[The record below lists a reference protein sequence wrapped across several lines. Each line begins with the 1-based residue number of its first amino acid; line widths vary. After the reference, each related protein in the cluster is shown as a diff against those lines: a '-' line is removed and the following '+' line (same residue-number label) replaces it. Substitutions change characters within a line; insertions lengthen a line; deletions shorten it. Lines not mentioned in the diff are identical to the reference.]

1 MSARGRNTADAGAG
15 GTGAGPVALRF
26 GGALGQLTP
35 ADRARLL
42 DRAMVEDARV
52 AAAAAGIV
60 ARVRSGGDQALHE
73 LARELDGVT
82 LNALEVP
89 RARWDAALAALAPG
103 LRAALERAARNIARA
118 HESSMPAE
126 SVCET
131 EPGVHV
137 GRRAE
142 PFERVGVYAP
152 GGRARYP
159 SSVLMGAVPARI
171 AGVRDI
177 VLCTPPAANG
187 EPDPVLLAAAAIAG
201 VSRVFAIGGA
211 GAIAALAYG
220 TATVPA
226 VRKIVGP
233 GNAWVAAAKRL
244 VAAEGK
250 VAIDSPAGPSEVL
263 VIADDGADPAH
274 VALELV
280 AQAEHDPDA
289 LALAVVVGRVAAARV
304 RDALASAAAAAKR
317 NDVVRAALAA
327 RGGVLEAATLAE
339 ALAFA
344 TALAPEHLWL
354 AVREPRAALA
364 LVRDAGTVFVGGA
377 SSVAF
382 GDYLSGGNHVLPTA
396 GFARLAAGLGTLDF
410 VRWSTWQE
418 ITPAAAARLADDTA
432 TLARAEGLPGHAAAA
447 LAAGALGAATADSA
461 PGAVAAAAA
470 VASDALWLDDNTNI
484 FGAPPHASAALRAI
498 TLSPARYPSPEAD
511 ALRAALAAHC
521 GFASDEIVTGL
532 GSDDVL
538 ELAFRALAGPGAT
551 VAWTTPTFSMV
562 PLFVHH
568 AGACGVA
575 VPAAAGGALDVEAL
589 LATGAALTYVCSPN
603 NPTGTLVSEAAL
615 DELLARTRGLV
626 LLDEAY
632 AEYAVAGT
640 APAPRRHPRLLVART
655 FSKAWGLAGL
665 RVGWAAGPAAL
676 IARLAALRAPFRL
689 AALSELAAVAALVS
703 DGGWVAARATE
714 VVQLR
719 DQFDHALRAAG
730 FSPWPS
736 RANFVLL
743 PVRDG
748 AATATALAGRGVHVR
763 PFAALGGIGDGV
775 RITVPPAEARAR
787 VLAALREVM
796 REVMP

>member
-1 MSARGRNTADAGAG
+1 MSERYPKTTAVGTRGSE
-15 GTGAGPVALRF
+15 AGPVALRF
-26 GGALGQLTP
+26 SGTLGQLTP
-35 ADRARLL
+35 ADRAELL
-42 DRAMVEDARV
+42 DRAASEDVRV
-52 AAAAAGIV
+52 SAAAAGIV
-60 ARVRSGGDQALHE
+60 ARVRSGGDRALHE
-73 LARELDGVT
+73 LARELDGVA
-82 LNALEVP
+82 LSALEVP

-118 HESSMPAE
+118 HEASVPAG

-131 EPGVHV
+131 EPGVRV

-289 LALAVVVGRVAAARV
+289 LALVVVVGRVAAARV
-304 RDALASAAAAAKR
+304 RDALASAAAAAER

-382 GDYLSGGNHVLPTA
+382 GDYLTGGNHVLPTA

-447 LAAGALGAATADSA
+447 LAAGALGAGTAEGA
-461 PGAVAAAAA
+461 PGAAAAA

-498 TLSPARYPSPEAD
+498 TTSPARYPSPEAD

-521 GFASDEIVTGL
+521 GIARDEIVTGL

-568 AGACGVA
+568 AGARGVA

-632 AEYAVAGT
+632 AEYAVAGA
-640 APAPRRHPRLLVART
+640 APAPRKHPRLLVART
-655 FSKAWGLAGL
+655 FSKAWGLAGV

-775 RITVPPAEARAR
+775 RITVPPAEASAR
-787 VLAALREVM
+787 VLAALREVI
-796 REVMP
+796 REVMT